1 MTLPELSAAATQ
13 GEWRARNKVGV
24 LFGPDVQI
32 AKFGDFFDKEL
43 VPFNGE
49 RWNADAQ
56 LCAALV
62 NAYRTNQLVERDAV
76 DLAGANTLPTEYV
89 RWLSSIEVDVRVHDL
104 TADEVA
110 RLVAALTA
118 IKGGDDAN

>member
-1 MTLPELSAAATQ
+1 MTNEQLAALDAAATQ
-13 GEWRARNKVGV
+13 GVWSTGNNVGV

-49 RWNADAQ
+49 RWNADAR

-62 NAYRTNQLVERDAV
+62 NAYRAGQLIVRTEPSEADIPAEQERAAIV
-76 DLAGANTLPTEYV
+76 A
-89 RWLSSIEVDVRVHDL
+89 WLRGVGI
-104 TADEVA
+104 A
-110 RLVAALTA
+110 
-118 IKGGDDAN
+118 